1 MPFFRPL
8 IFQMVTRKKA
18 VKHCPRSRH
27 RQIVSHSAANGYG
40 GVDELGVGVGVG
52 VGNGDVDELG
62 VGVGVGVGN
71 GDIDGEAGVN
81 VGAGPGHAA

>member
-40 GVDELGVGVGVG
+40 
-52 VGNGDVDELG
+52 DVDELG

-71 GDIDGEAGVN
+71 GDIDGEAGAN